1 VVLKAWSI
9 KCEATDPMEVWQSKV
24 RAFRRLVRGWASS
37 VVAELNMHKQVVA
50 AEDVR
55 KVVLKAWSIKCE
67 ATDPM
72 EVWQSKVRA
81 FRRLVRGWASSV
93 VAELN
98 RHK

>member
-9 KCEATDPMEVWQSKV
+9 KCEATDS
-24 RAFRRLVRGWASS
+24 
-37 VVAELNMHKQVVA
+37 
-50 AEDVR
+50 
-55 KVVLKAWSIKCE
+55 
-67 ATDPM
+67 M